1 MSQDEGTIFKYS
13 THENTILN
21 VIRDQLKA
29 SNYPNK
35 ESLVSFIESISHP
48 KNNHTDPWPI
58 PKRDMVDL
66 CDIVKK
72 YYYNPHTFGSNSI
85 KAVLPAIL
93 KSSKMVQEKYGQ
105 AIGEIVV
112 SSQNFDSNHI
122 WLKQEGSNIIS
133 PYKMLPNVFENFSY
147 DEIESKVSDIK
158 NIDNGGAALTAYGK
172 IQYSDMPADERK
184 EIAEA
189 LKRYCE
195 LDTLAMVMI
204 YEHLNSII

>member
-1 MSQDEGTIFKYS
+1 
-13 THENTILN
+13 
-21 VIRDQLKA
+21 
-29 SNYPNK
+29 
-35 ESLVSFIESISHP
+35 
-48 KNNHTDPWPI
+48 
-58 PKRDMVDL
+58 
-66 CDIVKK
+66 
-72 YYYNPHTFGSNSI
+72 
-85 KAVLPAIL
+85 
-93 KSSKMVQEKYGQ
+93 MVQEKYGQ
-105 AIGEIVV
+105 AISEIAV

-147 DEIESKVSDIK
+147 DEIEAKVSDIE

>member
-1 MSQDEGTIFKYS
+1 
-13 THENTILN
+13 
-21 VIRDQLKA
+21 
-29 SNYPNK
+29 
-35 ESLVSFIESISHP
+35 
-48 KNNHTDPWPI
+48 
-58 PKRDMVDL
+58 MVDL

-105 AIGEIVV
+105 AISEIAV

-147 DEIESKVSDIK
+147 EEI
-158 NIDNGGAALTAYGK
+158 T
-172 IQYSDMPADERK
+172 
-184 EIAEA
+184 
-189 LKRYCE
+189 
-195 LDTLAMVMI
+195 
-204 YEHLNSII
+204 

>member
-1 MSQDEGTIFKYS
+1 
-13 THENTILN
+13 
-21 VIRDQLKA
+21 
-29 SNYPNK
+29 
-35 ESLVSFIESISHP
+35 
-48 KNNHTDPWPI
+48 
-58 PKRDMVDL
+58 MVDL

-85 KAVLPAIL
+85 KAVLPALL

-105 AIGEIVV
+105 AISEIAV

-147 DEIESKVSDIK
+147 DEIEAKVSDIE